1 MTIVHRSQQLF
12 DSEKQPEIENEGEGS
27 HTKVIWFSE
36 SLILKTLRKG
46 GMSLQSAVCLGLH
59 YNYSQESILFSE
71 NISLNI

>member
-36 SLILKTLRKG
+36 SLILKTSRKG
-46 GMSLQSAVCLGLH
+46 GMSLQCVWDFIIIIPKNQ
-59 YNYSQESILFSE
+59 YFSQKTYP
-71 NISLNI
+71 